1 VTPLL
6 RLRGASRAFGD
17 VQAVEGVDL
26 DVSRGRLLALLGP
39 SGCGKTTLL
48 RLIAGFER
56 PDRGTVELDGK
67 VVAGP
72 GVWVPPETRRVGMVF
87 QDYALFPHL
96 SVAANIGFGLLRRPG
111 RRRRDDR
118 ARVARVLELVD
129 LTGLEARF
137 PHQLSG
143 GQQQRVALARALA
156 PEPSVVLLDEPFSN
170 LDAALRTQVRADV
183 ARILQDA
190 GATAILVTH
199 DQEEAL
205 AIADEVAVLRNG
217 RIAQQAA
224 PEVVYHAPAD
234 RSVAAFVGEAEF
246 LPGTSRGVRVDTE
259 LGDLALTAPQRGPVE
274 VMVRP
279 EDVLLQRDPTG
290 AVLVVGREF
299 YGHDQMLF
307 LRLGSGRVVRARL
320 GPVTDLAPGD
330 RCSVAVTTAVH
341 AFPLEPAG
349 AGDPGIRA
357 R

>member
-1 VTPLL
+1 VTVRAFTDPATDVLV
-6 RLRGASRAFGD
+6 RLRGVSRAFGE
-17 VQAVEGVDL
+17 VRAVAGVDL
-26 DVSRGRLLALLGP
+26 DVCRGRLLALLGP

-56 PDRGTVELDGK
+56 PDRGTVELDGQ

-72 GVWVPPETRRVGMVF
+72 GAWVPPEGRRVGMVF

-96 SVAANIGFGLLRRPG
+96 SVAANVGFGLLRRTG

-118 ARVARVLELVD
+118 ARVARVLDLVD
-129 LTGLEARF
+129 LAGLEGRY
-137 PHQLSG
+137 PHELSG

-156 PEPSVVLLDEPFSN
+156 PDPSVILLDEPFSN

-183 ARILQDA
+183 ARILDDA
-190 GATAILVTH
+190 GATAVLVTH

-205 AIADEVAVLRNG
+205 AVADEVAVLRDG
-217 RIAQQAA
+217 RIAQQAP
-224 PEVVYHAPAD
+224 PEVLYHAPAD

-246 LPGTSRGVRVDTE
+246 LPGTSHGERVDTE
-259 LGDLALTAPQRGPVE
+259 LGALALTAPARGPVE

-279 EDVLLQRDPTG
+279 EDLQLSRDPEGT
-290 AVLVVGREF
+290 VLVVGREF

-320 GPVTDLAPGD
+320 GPVTDLTPGD
-330 RCSVAVTTAVH
+330 RCSVAVTTPVHSFAV
-341 AFPLEPAG
+341 E
-349 AGDPGIRA
+349 R
-357 R
+357 